1 MQPTGRKE
9 IEMTKFY
16 GFELEDGICRTFTS
30 VSSLRRWLER
40 RMDECGSPE
49 AFSEWLT
56 NYFEE
61 GNEISVHGEQY
72 DFWACWELV

>member
-1 MQPTGRKE
+1 
-9 IEMTKFY
+9 MTKFY
-16 GFELEDGICRTFTS
+16 GFELEEGICRTFTS
-30 VSSLRRWLER
+30 VSILRKWLENKNY
-40 RMDECGSPE
+40 ECGSPE

-72 DFWACWELV
+72 DFWSCLELV

>member
-1 MQPTGRKE
+1 
-9 IEMTKFY
+9 MTKFY
-16 GFELEDGICRTFTS
+16 GFELEEGICRTFPS
-30 VSSLRRWLER
+30 VSILRKWLENKNY
-40 RMDECGSPE
+40 ECGSPE

-72 DFWACWELV
+72 DFWSCWELV

>member
-1 MQPTGRKE
+1 
-9 IEMTKFY
+9 MTKFY
-16 GFELEDGICRTFTS
+16 GFELEEGICRTFTS
-30 VSSLRRWLER
+30 ISSLRRWLENKNY
-40 RMDECGSPE
+40 ECGSPE

-72 DFWACWELV
+72 DFWSCLELV

>member
-1 MQPTGRKE
+1 
-9 IEMTKFY
+9 MTKFY

-30 VSSLRRWLER
+30 VSSLRRWLENKNY
-40 RMDECGSPE
+40 ECGSPE

-72 DFWACWELV
+72 DFWSCWELV

>member
-1 MQPTGRKE
+1 
-9 IEMTKFY
+9 MTKFC
-16 GFELEDGICRTFTS
+16 GFELEKGICRTFTAVS
-30 VSSLRRWLER
+30 VLRSWLKR
-40 RMDECGSPE
+40 KMDECGSPE

-72 DFWACWELV
+72 DFGACRELV